1 MQSFTPNASW
11 NSALKY
17 AGLAD
22 GRQVR
27 QFQAGNHITRAKCK
41 LLALLG
47 GKSYTS
53 DGKPTTYKG
62 LIKSKAF
69 QTLTPEIYDTEA
81 APRVFKQTA
90 DTASTAQ
97 GASVALLVN
106 TTAGIIVHQVIYK
119 VDQRVQ
125 ARVTAVDSATQI
137 TVTLIKTP
145 GAAAIVLTAG
155 DIAQWEKHGTANIG
169 GPTVGDGANREMILR
184 SNNLQFSLS
193 PMAQDFQ
200 NKFLRHYTVNG
211 TEKTDSFKDELEM
224 NMREMQLGRE
234 GDLIGGIKATEGS
247 GSTRR
252 YYADG
257 MENLAGTVFENQDA
271 NGALS
276 WDDLTQ
282 IAMPTAMRAGTG
294 DTIYAL
300 CGWRAMNV
308 FSSYVERKMRITDM
322 TTESFAVNVNEIE
335 INGKRLRLIGSDYMD
350 SEAREGQMIS
360 FVPDLLTRGY
370 LEGLDLSFLPKL
382 DVGNV
387 LVERS
392 AWAVCEGLIVS
403 NPEAITVWSN
413 ILRGA

>member
-11 NSALKY
+11 NAALKY

-27 QFQAGNHITRAKCK
+27 QFAEGNLITRSKSP

-47 GKSYTS
+47 GKGYDS
-53 DGKPTTYKG
+53 DGKPKTFKG
-62 LIKSKAF
+62 LIKSKGF
-69 QTLTPEIYDTEA
+69 QTLTPEINDAEI
-81 APRVFKQTA
+81 APRVMKQTA

-97 GASVALLVN
+97 GASVAVVLN
-106 TTAGIIVHQVIYK
+106 TTAGIIPNQVMLK

-125 ARVTAVDSATQI
+125 ARVTAVDSATQV
-137 TVTLIKTP
+137 TMTLIKTP
-145 GAAAIVLTAG
+145 GAAAVILLAG

-169 GPTVGDGANREMILR
+169 GPTVGDGANRELILR
-184 SNNLQFSLS
+184 TNNLQFSLS

-200 NKFLRHYTVNG
+200 NKLLLHYTMQG
-211 TEKTDSFKDELEM
+211 TQKTDSFKDELEA
-224 NMREMQLGRE
+224 NMREMQMGRE
-234 GDLIGGIKATEGS
+234 GDLIGGIKATEGT
-247 GSTRR
+247 GANRR

-257 MENLAGTVFENQDA
+257 MENLAGSVFENQDS

-282 IAMPTAMRAGTG
+282 IGMPTAMRAGTG
-294 DTIYAL
+294 NVIYAL
-300 CGWRAMNV
+300 AGWRAMNV
-308 FSSYVERKMRITDM
+308 FSSYVEKKMRITDAR
-322 TTESFAVNVNEIE
+322 ESFAVNVSEIE
-335 INGKRLRLIGSDYMD
+335 INGKILRLIPSDYMD

-360 FVPDLLTRGY
+360 FVPDYLTRCF
-370 LEGLDLSFLPKL
+370 LEGLDLSYLPKL

-392 AWAVCEGLIVS
+392 AWAVCEGLIIS
-403 NPEAITVWSN
+403 NPDAITLWSN

>member
-27 QFQAGNHITRAKCK
+27 QFAAGNLITKSK
-41 LLALLG
+41 FPLLALLG
-47 GKSYTS
+47 GKGFTS
-53 DGKPTTYKG
+53 DGKPSNFKG
-62 LIKSKAF
+62 LIKSKPF
-69 QTLTPEIYDTEA
+69 QTLTPEVYDSEI

-90 DTASTAQ
+90 DTASTAEL
-97 GASVALLVN
+97 ASVAVPMAS
-106 TTAGIIVHQVIYK
+106 TAGIIVNQILFK

-125 ARVTAVDSATQI
+125 ARVTSVDSATQV

-145 GAAAIVLTAG
+145 GSAAIVLTSG
-155 DIAQWEKHGTANIG
+155 TLAQWEKHGTANIG
-169 GPTVGDGANREMILR
+169 GPTVGDGANRELILR
-184 SNNLQFSLS
+184 TNNLQFSLS

-200 NKFLRHYTVNG
+200 NKLLRHYTVNG
-211 TEKTDSFKDELEM
+211 DQKTDSFKDELEQ
-224 NMREMQLGRE
+224 NMREMQMGRE

-247 GSTRR
+247 GSSRR

-257 MENLAGTVFENQDA
+257 MENLAGTVFENQDSD
-271 NGALS
+271 GKLS

-282 IAMPTAMRAGTG
+282 LAMPTAMRAGTG
-294 DTIYAL
+294 NIVYGL
-300 CGWRAMNV
+300 CGWRTMNV
-308 FSSYVERKMRITDM
+308 FSSYVQRQMRITDM
-322 TTESFAVNVNEIE
+322 STESYAVNVNEIE
-335 INGKRLRLIGSDYMD
+335 INGKKLRLIPSDYMD
-350 SEAREGQMIS
+350 SDAREGQMIS
-360 FVPDLLTRGY
+360 FVPDFLTRCY
-370 LEGLDLSFLPKL
+370 LEGLDLSYLPKL

-403 NPEAITVWSN
+403 NPEAITLWSN
-413 ILRGA
+413 ILKGA